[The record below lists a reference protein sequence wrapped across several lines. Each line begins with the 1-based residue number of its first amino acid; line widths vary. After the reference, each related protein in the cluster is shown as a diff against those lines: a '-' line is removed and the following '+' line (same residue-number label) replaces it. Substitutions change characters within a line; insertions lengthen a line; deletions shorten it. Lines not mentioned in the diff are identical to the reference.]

1 MSRRIHGSL
10 ILGLFALL
18 AAAAPARADT
28 IAVGAVWFQTDSLGT
43 YDFIEI
49 LNLSGDPSDGGYA
62 EPPAYPVYTP
72 LSFENA
78 TITYVTEDGTENTV
92 LLGTISPG
100 AWIPDD
106 LYFDPSVEFAS
117 IAFSAAI
124 YPATFL
130 VGSQP
135 YQATDITASSLL
147 QNGDGSPS
155 SLLGLRR
162 HRRAGGSNGLDSR
175 AAFGAAGGLR
185 FAGWPWR
192 PKKEKI
198 MRLRRQA
205 PRAAFVA
212 VLLAAAAAGAT
223 APTPVTLNNAVGP
236 ASGPAGITVSL
247 LGTGFPSG
255 TILAATSW

>member
-28 IAVGAVWFQTDSLGT
+28 IAVGAVWFQTDYLGT

-147 QNGDGSPS
+147 QNGDGSP
-155 SLLGLRR
+155 LLPFL
-162 HRRAGGSNGLDSR
+162 AYADIDVQADPTGSI
-175 AAFGAAGGLR
+175 
-185 FAGWPWR
+185 P
-192 PKKEKI
+192 E
-198 MRLRRQA
+198 
-205 PRAAFVA
+205 PRSA
-212 VLLAAAAAGAT
+212 LLAASALLAG
-223 APTPVTLNNAVGP
+223 
-236 ASGPAGITVSL
+236 
-247 LGTGFPSG
+247 LGARRRKRS
-255 TILAATSW
+255 